1 MLDLRLLHQAVTLAR
16 FRNYARAAQAL
27 HLTQPALSRSIA
39 GMEARLGE
47 KLFNR
52 TQRGVEPTAFG
63 ALLLARGQAL
73 LEEAAGLERE
83 FTLMRGLAI
92 GELSVGAGAYPAQ
105 MSVGRA
111 VGRLVGEHPGL
122 RIEVMSDDVRVIV
135 DRLFSGKIELAVIE
149 LSIVSGEPRLA
160 SEPLPAHPACFYC
173 RAGHPLAAETA
184 PTIERILQFPYAG
197 TRMPPRV
204 AQAFLALAKAG
215 SIDRDTGDYVPPIR
229 VDSVP
234 MVKDVVLGSDAVA
247 AAPLAFIADDI
258 ARGGLVALAARAPW
272 LQTGYGFVHL
282 RGAALSPA
290 VQAFKVAVWQEER
303 RIAADEAR
311 ADARLATSNASRTER
326 ARSRRDRERSLP

>member
-1 MLDLRLLHQAVTLAR
+1 
-16 FRNYARAAQAL
+16 
-27 HLTQPALSRSIA
+27 
-39 GMEARLGE
+39 
-47 KLFNR
+47 
-52 TQRGVEPTAFG
+52 
-63 ALLLARGQAL
+63 
-73 LEEAAGLERE
+73 
-83 FTLMRGLAI
+83 
-92 GELSVGAGAYPAQ
+92 
-105 MSVGRA
+105 
-111 VGRLVGEHPGL
+111 
-122 RIEVMSDDVRVIV
+122 
-135 DRLFSGKIELAVIE
+135 
-149 LSIVSGEPRLA
+149 VSGEPRLA

-215 SIDRDTGDYVPPIR
+215 CIDRDTGDYVPPIR

-234 MVKDVVLGSDAVA
+234 MVKDVVLASDAVA
-247 AAPLAFIADDI
+247 AAPRAFIADDV

-272 LQTGYGFVHL
+272 MQTGYGFVHL

-290 VQAFKVAVWQEER
+290 AQAFKVAVWQEER

-311 ADARLATSNASRTER
+311 VDARPTTSNASRTER